1 MSESPLGGPCWSLGE
16 LQRTVA
22 WALLSSEGS
31 APLWKEPG
39 VGQLERCFFPSSGT
53 AASAQMEQSHRSH
66 NPQRYCSKQFVLF
79 LLPVHLSVE
88 KTSLLFPKRGKNDPG
103 EPVAWN
109 TPNSPHNAMFGGRSS
124 SCFVRN
130 KMSGRDGYLGLHF
143 QDVV

>member
-1 MSESPLGGPCWSLGE
+1 MSESPLGGPCWYLGE
-16 LQRTVA
+16 LQRSVA

-39 VGQLERCFFPSSGT
+39 VGQLESCFSPSSGT
-53 AASAQMEQSHRSH
+53 ASAQMEHSHRSH

-109 TPNSPHNAMFGGRSS
+109 TPNSPHNTIVWGKELFLFLSLKRTKLL
-124 SCFVRN
+124 CKKQNVRP
-130 KMSGRDGYLGLHF
+130 
-143 QDVV
+143 